1 MYVKRSKSIKPI
13 QFQIIA
19 RIIIFQQ
26 DTAGYSKLRG
36 FAESKYYACTMLL
49 GKYEYLMLK
58 QKHREILLMHTY
70 FYQISIVW
78 HLMHFANIISNL
90 FLMITLFV
98 IDGLDGLQV

>member
-1 MYVKRSKSIKPI
+1 MYVKRSKTIKPI
-13 QFQIIA
+13 PFQIIA

-36 FAESKYYACTMLL
+36 FAESKYYASTMLL
-49 GKYEYLMLK
+49 GKYEYFMLK
-58 QKHREILLMHTY
+58 QNREILLMHTY